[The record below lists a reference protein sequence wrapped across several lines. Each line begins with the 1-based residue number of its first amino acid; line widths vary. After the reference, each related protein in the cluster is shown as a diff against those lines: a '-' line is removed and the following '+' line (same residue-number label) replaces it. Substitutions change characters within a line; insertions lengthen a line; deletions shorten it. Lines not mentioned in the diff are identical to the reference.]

1 MMNLQR
7 LKTELDVSHI
17 KKVGFRPLSNF
28 YLYENPK
35 ILIEI
40 KDGKVI
46 FYLGDGHL
54 ISEGNLL
61 VISSMSSAI
70 STLIDIK
77 GIDKDQLFNES
88 LIQEL
93 YGLDMDCINIINE
106 VLNIVK
112 EVKLKND

>member
-17 KKVGFRPLSNF
+17 KKVGFRKLSNF

-54 ISEGNLL
+54 WKQNNQL
-61 VISSMSSAI
+61 VFRSLIASH
-70 STLIDIK
+70 STVLDMTDL
-77 GIDKDQLFNES
+77 DKDQLFNES
-88 LIQEL
+88 LLHEL
-93 YGLDMDCINIINE
+93 YGLDMDCINVIIE
-106 VLNIVK
+106 VEKIVK
-112 EVKLKND
+112 DEKLL